1 MMEEHEPQPIPEE
14 SLALGYEVRDV
25 NLRNLVR
32 LSVILAVV
40 LVAIFGLIGLLY
52 SFLNASQI
60 ADSAPPPPLLEEAQG
75 LPPGRLL
82 QRDPKQDMQGMST
95 EQDAILHNYGWVDK
109 EAGVVRI
116 PIERAIELTLERGLP
131 IREQEE

>member
-1 MMEEHEPQPIPEE
+1 MMEEHKPQPIPEE

-40 LVAIFGLIGLLY
+40 LVVVFGFIGLLY
-52 SFLNASQI
+52 SFLNASQV
-60 ADSAPPPPLLEEAQG
+60 ARSAPPPLLEEAQG
-75 LPPGRLL
+75 LPPGPLL
-82 QRDPKQDMQGMST
+82 QRDPEQDMQEMST
-95 EQDAILHNYGWVDK
+95 EQDAILNNYGWVDK
-109 EAGVVRI
+109 EAGVIRI

-131 IREQEE
+131 TREQEE

>member
-1 MMEEHEPQPIPEE
+1 MEEHKPQPIPEE

-52 SFLNASQI
+52 NFLNASQV
-60 ADSAPPPPLLEEAQG
+60 ARSAPPPPLLEEAQG

-95 EQDAILHNYGWVDK
+95 EQDAMLNNYGWVDK

-131 IREQEE
+131 TREQEE